1 MSNDIA
7 ISQEGAI
14 LTIKLN
20 RQSKK
25 NAVTRAMYS
34 AMTEALRAAASDE
47 SLKVVVLKGDRD
59 FSSGNDLVD
68 FLEVPP
74 SDHDAPVFQ
83 FMMALSECP
92 LPVVVGVDG
101 FAVGIGSTLLPHC
114 DFIYATDRA
123 LFMMPFINLNLRPEF
138 GSTQLLPQLA
148 GYPMAAEMLLLGE
161 KFDADTALQARLIT
175 AIVEADALDAKVDEI
190 ANKLAGKLRPA
201 LVETKALLR
210 RPIEAM
216 EARIKVE
223 GAAFMATLSTPETKA
238 AFNKI
243 LGR

>member
-1 MSNDIA
+1 MSTDIA
-7 ISQEGAI
+7 ISRESAI
-14 LTIKLN
+14 LTIKLD

-34 AMTEALRAAASDE
+34 AMATALREAASDD
-47 SLKVVVLKGDRD
+47 STKVVVFKGDRD

-92 LPVVVGVDG
+92 LPVVAAVDG

-114 DFIYATDRA
+114 DFIYASDRA
-123 LFMMPFINLNLRPEF
+123 QFMMPFINLNLRPEF

-161 KFDADTALQARLIT
+161 KFDAATALQARLIT
-175 AIVEADALDAKVDEI
+175 AIVAPEELDAKVAEV
-190 ANKLAGKLRPA
+190 AHKLAGKLRPA
-201 LVETKALLR
+201 LIETKQLLR
-210 RPIEAM
+210 RQAEPMAE
-216 EARIKVE
+216 RIKVE
-223 GAAFMATLSTPETKA
+223 GAAFMATLSTDETKA

-243 LGR
+243 LHR